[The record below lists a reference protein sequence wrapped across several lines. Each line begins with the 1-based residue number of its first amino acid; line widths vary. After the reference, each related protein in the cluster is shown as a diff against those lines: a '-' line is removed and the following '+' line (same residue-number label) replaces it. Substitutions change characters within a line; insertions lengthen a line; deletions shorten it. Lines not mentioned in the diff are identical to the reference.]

1 MCIATLSNLS
11 VILYLPDLMGEES
24 PDSFNKLV
32 GGGGEVETLTLEVG
46 ISAV

>member
-1 MCIATLSNLS
+1 MK

-32 GGGGEVETLTLEVG
+32 GGGGEVFGNLNT
-46 ISAV
+46 